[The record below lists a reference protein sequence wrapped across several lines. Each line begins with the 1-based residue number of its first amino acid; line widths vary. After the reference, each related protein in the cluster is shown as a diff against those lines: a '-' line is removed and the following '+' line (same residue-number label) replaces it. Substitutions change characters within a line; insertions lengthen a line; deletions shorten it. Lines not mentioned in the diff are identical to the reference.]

1 MAIFPQV
8 PLVSDRTT
16 LEACQGA
23 AGCVKKR
30 SVSFCLSLEKTHL
43 YKQCLPAI
51 SWTAPSQMC
60 AHTHAD
66 SLNHAHTHTHNH
78 TDSLLHTDTYTHLLT
93 LAHTLTLVSTSL
105 MFVLAQGNTWSLACR
120 RDCCYSEYKD
130 WHTATLSIS

>member
-1 MAIFPQV
+1 MLAVLVLYTWKMEMFPQV

-16 LEACQGA
+16 LEACQRA

-30 SVSFCLSLEKTHL
+30 SVSLSLSLEKTHL

-66 SLNHAHTHTHNH
+66 SLNHAHTHTHTHVRTQTLSLTQTH
-78 TDSLLHTDTYTHLLT
+78 TLTYTHT
-93 LAHTLTLVSTSL
+93 RSHTRVYLPRVCPGT
-105 MFVLAQGNTWSLACR
+105 G
-120 RDCCYSEYKD
+120 
-130 WHTATLSIS
+130 